1 MAIYIYSG
9 PIRSGRTT
17 RLQKW
22 SSQQNVAG
30 FLTPDQH
37 SKRVLLELPSGIQ
50 HPFEVTSPGPGIIQ
64 VGRFHFL
71 ESAFDKANEILQ
83 AAFSSSAEWIIA
95 DEIGK
100 LEIEQNLGLET
111 QFSSLI
117 HHFHQLNSS
126 KNLLLVIRETLLPQ
140 AIEKYHLQSAIIIN
154 DSFFE

>member
-1 MAIYIYSG
+1 MAIYVYSG
-9 PIRSGRTT
+9 PIRSGKTT

-37 SKRVLLELPSGIQ
+37 NKRVLLELPSGIQ

-71 ESAFDKANEILQ
+71 ESAFDKANKILN

-100 LEIEQNLGLET
+100 LEVEQNLGLEP
-111 QFSSLI
+111 QLSSLI
-117 HHFHQLNSS
+117 HHFHQLNSPQ
-126 KNLLLVIRETLLPQ
+126 NLLLVIRETLLPQ

>member
-1 MAIYIYSG
+1 MAIYIYCG
-9 PIRSGRTT
+9 PIRSGKTT

-37 SKRVLLELPSGIQ
+37 NKRVLLELPSGIQ
-50 HPFEVTSPGPGIIQ
+50 HTFEVTSPGPGIIQ

-71 ESAFDKANEILQ
+71 ESAFDKANEILK
-83 AAFSSSAEWIIA
+83 ASFSSSAEWIIA

-100 LEIEQNLGLET
+100 LEVEQNLGLEP

-117 HHFHQLNSS
+117 QQFQHFNSS

-140 AIEKYHLQSAIIIN
+140 AIEKYHLHSAIIIN
-154 DSFFE
+154 DSFF